1 MKKIGI
7 LVCRNG
13 LGHIRRILQIVDFLL
28 SEEKKINIDIFFDFK
43 QKELLCNWKIINK
56 LEKNKNVKFFN
67 FAPYPF
73 WPINFNNLD
82 TKKLLKWHKS
92 IKELKLEKFDLV
104 ISDNLVEPIKYNKN
118 TILSGSFLWHQ
129 VYLKAFKDVEEIK
142 VYYKNSSEILKK
154 YKPQMI
160 VNRYFYMPSLE
171 REVNIIKV
179 GMLKSLK
186 KNLRKKKNKIGVLFS
201 YSAEGTFIEKFKKIE
216 ENKSF
221 DGFEI
226 YLDKRTYSS
235 CKNKNNFKFFDYDKD
250 GFSKIHALIGVA
262 SIGTITE
269 SFGTSTP
276 LFFFK
281 SKNPEID
288 HNSKILKKMSLGFE
302 INSFEEAFRKIRL
315 FYKNKYDLKFKNNLK
330 KIDKNGLKQTLNI
343 IKKFL

>member
-1 MKKIGI
+1 MKNLGFI
-7 LVCRNG
+7 VCKNG
-13 LGHIRRILQIVDFLL
+13 LGHIRRIVPLINEIL
-28 SEEKKINIDIFFDFK
+28 SSYKNLEIHLFSSEK
-43 QKELLCNWKIINK
+43 QLELLKNWKILKEIISC
-56 LEKNKNVKFFN
+56 KNLKYHPFE
-67 FAPYPF
+67 PYPF
-73 WPINFNNLD
+73 WSENINILNP
-82 TKKLLKWHKS
+82 KKLLDWDKALK
-92 IKELKLEKFDLV
+92 KLKLENYDFI

-154 YKPQMI
+154 YKPKMI
-160 VNRYFYMPSLE
+160 ANRYFYMPSLE

-179 GMLKSLK
+179 GMWKSLK

-221 DGFEI
+221 DGFKI

-235 CKNKNNFKFFDYDKD
+235 CKDKNNFKFFDYDND
-250 GFSKIHALIGVA
+250 EFSKIHALIGVA

-288 HNSKILKKMSLGFE
+288 HNSKILKKMFLGFE
-302 INSFEEAFRKIRL
+302 INSFEDAFRKIRL
-315 FYKNKYDLKFKNNLK
+315 FYKNKYNLKFKNNLK
-330 KIDKNGLKQTLNI
+330 KIDKNGLKQALNI